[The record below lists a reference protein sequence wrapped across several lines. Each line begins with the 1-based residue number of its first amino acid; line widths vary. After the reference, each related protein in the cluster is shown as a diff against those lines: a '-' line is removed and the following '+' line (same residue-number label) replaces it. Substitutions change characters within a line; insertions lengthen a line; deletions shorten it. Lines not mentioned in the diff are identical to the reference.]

1 MFEKKNYSLI
11 LPSYNEYGNLIL
23 LIPKI
28 LKFYNKK
35 NEIIVID
42 DNSNDNTYIKLKR
55 KYRKNKNI
63 KIVLRKKLKSL
74 ALSIKDGIILAKKNN
89 IIVMDS
95 DFNHRPEDLKKMILL
110 FEKSNADIV
119 CGSRFLR
126 GGSSNNFFRHLSSL
140 LFNFYI
146 NFVTGGK
153 ITDNLSGFFIIKK
166 NLLSKKLMRSFYGYG
181 EYYIRL
187 LYYLQKTKIKILEFP
202 VKYDLRR
209 YGVSKSRLL
218 KMFILYSIET
228 LKLLFK

>member
-1 MFEKKNYSLI
+1 MFKKKNYSLI

-28 LKFYNKK
+28 LTFYNKK

-55 KYRKNKNI
+55 KYKKNKNI

-119 CGSRFLR
+119 CGSRFLK
-126 GGSSNNFFRHLSSL
+126 GGSSNSFFRHLSSL

-187 LYYLQKTKIKILEFP
+187 LYYLQKAKIKILEFP